1 MAIQQQ
7 DVVRVRTDGEIK
19 RQVAELSEKLGMNTT
34 TAVNLFFR
42 AFLRTG
48 GLPFDVSLGDTSEEK
63 AEIKRIL
70 EQRTKEAD
78 DPNTIWLTG
87 DEVKKMIGLV

>member
-1 MAIQQQ
+1 MQVMAQ

-19 RQVAELSEKLGMNTT
+19 KQVADLAERLGMNTS

-42 AFLRTG
+42 AFLQKG
-48 GLPFDVSLGDTSEEK
+48 GLPFDVSLSETPEER

-70 EQRTKEAD
+70 DQRTKKAD
-78 DPNTIWLTG
+78 SPDAQWLSG
-87 DEVKKMIGLV
+87 DEVKKMVGLS

>member
-1 MAIQQQ
+1 MQIMAQ
-7 DVVRVRTDGEIK
+7 DVVRVRTDVEIK
-19 RQVAELSEKLGMNTT
+19 KQVAELAEQLGMNTST
-34 TAVNLFFR
+34 VTNVFYR
-42 AFLRTG
+42 AFIRSG
-48 GLPFDVSLGDTSEEK
+48 GFPFDVSLNETAEEK

-78 DPNTIWLTG
+78 DPNAVWLTG